1 MQIERKD
8 VGLIEHKDF
17 GLIEVKLAGDDT
29 GTFSGYGAVFGN
41 VDGHGDVIEH
51 GAFAESLSEWK
62 ARGKWPKML
71 LQHGGFGLGSDDMM
85 PVGQWTDMK
94 EDRKGLKVEGRL
106 FAMNT
111 ERGQYLYEGLKSGE
125 LDSLSI
131 GYQAVDSRSESRDE
145 EHIRVLT
152 KIKLWEVSI
161 VTFPANDKARIS
173 SVKTLTLEELREL
186 EAKLRDGGL
195 SQREAVTASAIFK
208 KWLQRD
214 AAAPNSS
221 PRDED
226 VPGQAEA
233 TAAAEALAARFAT
246 GCLKF

>member
-8 VGLIEHKDF
+8 AGLIEHRDF

-51 GAFAESLSEWK
+51 GAFADSLAEWK
-62 ARGKWPKML
+62 SRGKWPKML

-85 PVGQWTDMK
+85 PVGQWTEMR
-94 EDRKGLKVEGRL
+94 EDRKGLKVDGRL

-111 ERGQYLYEGLKSGE
+111 ERGQYIYEGLKSGE

-131 GYQAVDSRSESRDE
+131 GYQTEDSRSETRDGD
-145 EHIRVLT
+145 HVRVLT

-208 KWLQRD
+208 KWLRRD
-214 AAAPNSS
+214 AAAPISN
-221 PRDED
+221 PRDEG
-226 VPGQAEA
+226 VPGADDV
-233 TAAAEALAARFAT
+233 
-246 GCLKF
+246 LKSLSRLTDSTWSGVFKA

>member
-1 MQIERKD
+1 MEIEHKD
-8 VGLIEHKDF
+8 VGLM
-17 GLIEVKLAGDDT
+17 EVKLAGDEV

-41 VDGHGDVIEH
+41 VDGHGDVIES
-51 GAFAESLSEWK
+51 GAFGETLAAWK
-62 ARGKWPKML
+62 LRGKWPKML
-71 LQHGGFGLGSDDMM
+71 LQHGGFGLTLDDMM
-85 PVGQWTDMK
+85 PVGQWTDMR

-111 ERGQYLYEGLKSGE
+111 ERGQYVYEGLKSGE

-131 GYQAVDSRSESRDE
+131 GYETIDSRSESRDGD
-145 EHIRVLT
+145 HIRVLT
-152 KIKLWEVSI
+152 NIKLWEVSI

-173 SVKTLTLEELREL
+173 SVKRLTLEELREL

-214 AAAPNSS
+214 AAAPISTS
-221 PRDED
+221 RDED

-233 TAAAEALAARFAT
+233 FAAAQELMAKFAVGTLRF
-246 GCLKF
+246 